1 MTQLPAAWL
10 HRPQGPS
17 WLQVQVE
24 DAQVEDARLP
34 DPVPT
39 FASLRRV
46 TQPGASPAPTAAE
59 AEVSVV
65 SNEPQLENSSAPGA
79 PGQRGAWAR
88 HRVAPEATC
97 YTCSNCGRGQA
108 HGAGRATCPRQAQL
122 NSAELSRCQ
131 GAPDRGEGQDHAGEY
146 GRNRSPSF

>member
-59 AEVSVV
+59 AEASVV

-88 HRVAPEATC
+88 HSTGSRGHVLHMQQLWKRPSAWRRQSHLPKTSSAQQRRVVAL
-97 YTCSNCGRGQA
+97 
-108 HGAGRATCPRQAQL
+108 PR
-122 NSAELSRCQ
+122 RT
-131 GAPDRGEGQDHAGEY
+131 
-146 GRNRSPSF
+146 